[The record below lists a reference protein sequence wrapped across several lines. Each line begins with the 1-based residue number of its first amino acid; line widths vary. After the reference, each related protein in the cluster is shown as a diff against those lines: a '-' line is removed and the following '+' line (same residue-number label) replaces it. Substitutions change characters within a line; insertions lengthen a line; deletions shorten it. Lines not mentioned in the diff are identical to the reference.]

1 MGLSQ
6 RVVHL
11 PRCRLPPSC
20 VVWAHS
26 ELSVEVL
33 GGWMEEAG
41 GGGMMAVPQGV
52 GREGGMAVCQ

>member
-6 RVVHL
+6 RVVRL

-33 GGWMEEAG
+33 GGGWRRQVEEG
-41 GGGMMAVPQGV
+41 
-52 GREGGMAVCQ
+52 